1 MKKLLPP
8 IMGWSSW
15 NYFRQSINED
25 EILAI
30 GTSMVQSGLK
40 EAGYQYINLD
50 DCWHSSKRNQTGEL
64 QFDLSNFPSGD
75 NLIEQLHQMGLKVGL
90 YSSSGSMTCEDLPG
104 SYEYEKTDAKT
115 FARWSVDFLKYD
127 YCHVVDLTS
136 DEKWLVDAPFVSQV
150 EFYNLET
157 KEKIQCY
164 AEDGNLS
171 GEAKLYQEEVNYVSG
186 LGSGKGRMT
195 FNQSLAVGTY
205 AVTIKF
211 KKRKNEKRQLLV
223 LKLDEQEEVIH
234 FPTSSGWSLTG
245 REQMVIT
252 LDHPVEKI
260 ELFNPIKDQKTDGI
274 LRYKTMSDALT
285 KAYGQKEYVFSICEH
300 GRNEPWTWAQTMAHQ
315 YRIDHDIRNSWDSV
329 LACYQKAVVVAPFAK
344 EGSYADP
351 DMLEVGNGA
360 LSAIENESHFALW
373 AFLSAP
379 LILGNDVREFMV
391 NGQRN
396 LSISNRALEIV
407 TNSEIIRFNQSRPY
421 LPAMIVEQGVFDV
434 LIKVLEDG
442 TTGILVFNKGETTEE
457 FQLDLATLP
466 KKIHDLAFE
475 YENKKIVEACNK
487 AYTFK
492 STQITLTAKPHESYV
507 FKIYS

>member
-15 NYFRQSINED
+15 NYFRQSINEE

-30 GTSMVQSGLK
+30 GHSMMQSGLK
-40 EAGYQYINLD
+40 EAGYRYLNLD

-64 QFDLSNFPSGD
+64 QFDLSNFPSGEKV
-75 NLIEQLHQMGLKVGL
+75 IEQLHQMGLKVGL

-104 SYEYEKTDAKT
+104 SYEHEKIDAQT
-115 FARWSVDFLKYD
+115 FARWGVDFLKYD

-136 DEKWLVDAPFVSQV
+136 DEKWLVDAPYVSQI
-150 EFYNLET
+150 EFYNLAT

-164 AEDGNLS
+164 AEMGKLS
-171 GEAKLYQEEVNYVSG
+171 GEAELHQEEINYVSG
-186 LGSGKGRMT
+186 LGAGEGRLI
-195 FNQSLAVGTY
+195 FNQSLDVGTY
-205 AVTIKF
+205 ALTIKF

-234 FPTSSGWSLTG
+234 FPTSSGWSSTG
-245 REQMVIT
+245 REQMIIT
-252 LDHPVEKI
+252 LNQSIEKI
-260 ELFNPIKDQKTDGI
+260 EVFNPIKDQKTDGI
-274 LRYKTMSDALT
+274 RRYQTMSDALM
-285 KAYGQKEYVFSICEH
+285 KAYGEKEYVFSICEH

-315 YRIDHDIRNSWDSV
+315 YRIDHDIQNNWDSV
-329 LACYQKAVVVAPFAK
+329 LACYQKAVAVAPFAQ
-344 EGSYADP
+344 EGSYGDP
-351 DMLEVGNGA
+351 DMLEVGNGT

-391 NGQRN
+391 NEQRD
-396 LSISNRALEIV
+396 LSVSNRALEIV
-407 TNSEIIRFNQSRPY
+407 TNSEIIHFNQSRPY
-421 LPAMIVEQGVFDV
+421 LPAKVIEQGVFDV

-466 KKIHDLAFE
+466 KKIHDLTFE
-475 YENKKIVEACNK
+475 YENKKIVEVWNK
-487 AYTFK
+487 PYTLEGN
-492 STQITLTAKPHESYV
+492 QITLTAVPHESYV